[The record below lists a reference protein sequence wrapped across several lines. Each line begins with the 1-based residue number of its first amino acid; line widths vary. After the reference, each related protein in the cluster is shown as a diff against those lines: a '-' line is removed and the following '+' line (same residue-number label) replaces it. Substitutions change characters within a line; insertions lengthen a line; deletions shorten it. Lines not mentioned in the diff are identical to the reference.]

1 MKMKKRFSAVFAAI
15 LLLFILSLPAF
26 AASDQPLL
34 VDDADLLTDHEES
47 VILATLN
54 TVRKKQQADIV
65 IVTVDSLDG
74 KTATEY
80 ADDFYDEH
88 GYGYGSEKDGAL
100 LLIGMDDQQWAIST
114 CGFGITALTDAG
126 VDYISDQFLPYLDDG
141 NYAEAFNV
149 YAEQCDELFTMA
161 RNGEPFDVEDVPKEP
176 FNYGVH
182 LIFALVIAFVVAF
195 VIVSK
200 MKGKLKTVRSQPAA
214 GSYVKEGSMH
224 VSEKKDAFLYKH
236 VDRKEI
242 PKDTN
247 SSGGSTTHS
256 SSSGVTHGGSSGS
269 FGGGGFGG
277 GGFGRK

>member
-54 TVRKKQQADIV
+54 TVSKKQQADIV

-114 CGFGITALTDAG
+114 CGFGITALTDAAWTT
-126 VDYISDQFLPYLDDG
+126 YRINSCRIWMTAITRKPSMFMQSNAMNCSRWLETESRL
-141 NYAEAFNV
+141 
-149 YAEQCDELFTMA
+149 M
-161 RNGEPFDVEDVPKEP
+161 
-176 FNYGVH
+176 
-182 LIFALVIAFVVAF
+182 
-195 VIVSK
+195 
-200 MKGKLKTVRSQPAA
+200 LKTFRKSLLIT
-214 GSYVKEGSMH
+214 GCTSYLH
-224 VSEKKDAFLYKH
+224 L
-236 VDRKEI
+236 
-242 PKDTN
+242 
-247 SSGGSTTHS
+247 SSPLLSRLS
-256 SSSGVTHGGSSGS
+256 L
-269 FGGGGFGG
+269 FP
-277 GGFGRK
+277 R